1 MRAATAPTPEML
13 ASGSVNFQ
21 AKFLDVNGIKTR
33 YYDEG
38 QGDAMVMIHGSR
50 FSPWGSANTWTRN
63 FGGLAEKFRVIA
75 PDKLATGRT
84 DNPKPKTNSTASPK
98 PAAY

>member
-63 FGGLAEKFRVIA
+63 IGGLAEKFRVIA
-75 PDKLATGRT
+75 PDKLAAGRT
-84 DNPKPKTNSTASPK
+84 DNPKP
-98 PAAY
+98 